1 MPAMRCVTAMSRYA
15 QMGITTGLFGNYNL
29 TEAQIDAKVAT
40 SIGNY
45 LLGNAITSDGSL
57 VVRYTGA
64 QTTI

>member
-1 MPAMRCVTAMSRYA
+1 
-15 QMGITTGLFGNYNL
+15 MGITTGLFGNYNL